1 MDINTESLNLAI
13 AYLNIL
19 QTIIGRMSNYILA
32 IQTASLTT
40 LTALLAFSASDGVD
54 FKWWI
59 FIIPCIFFASFH
71 FYFLRLERAF
81 RKMYNDATSNN
92 NISLSNLKIDSEKL
106 SKATPKAREVL
117 SSPSLYFFYPSLLV
131 LILISYSLLG
141 SSDKCILALKLKI
154 LTSLI

>member
-1 MDINTESLNLAI
+1 MNDSDKLNLSI

-19 QTIIGRMSNYILA
+19 QAIIGRMSNYVLA

-40 LTALLAFSASDGVD
+40 LTALLAFSATDGVC

-81 RKMYNDATSNN
+81 RKLYNDATVTDSM
-92 NISLSNLKIDSEKL
+92 SLSDLKIDPDKL
-106 SKATPKAREVL
+106 KEATPGVCKVI
-117 SSPSLYFFYPSLLV
+117 SSPSLYVFYPFLLILV
-131 LILISYSLLG
+131 LISYNFLG
-141 SSDKCILALKLKI
+141 S
-154 LTSLI
+154 